1 MTWFESEEILNTA
14 GYREIFCGDW
24 GVGEVIGKNFEDD
37 EGWVM
42 WWGHVSTD
50 EELGC
55 GQLCIYDGEV
65 VDYDSYT
72 MMSPPQGCIEALE
85 KFGINADYL
94 KD

>member
-1 MTWFESEEILNTA
+1 MKWITPDLTNTA

-50 EELGC
+50 EEMGC
-55 GQLCIYDGEV
+55 GQLCIYDGAV

-72 MMSPPQGCIEALE
+72 MMMPPQGCIEALE